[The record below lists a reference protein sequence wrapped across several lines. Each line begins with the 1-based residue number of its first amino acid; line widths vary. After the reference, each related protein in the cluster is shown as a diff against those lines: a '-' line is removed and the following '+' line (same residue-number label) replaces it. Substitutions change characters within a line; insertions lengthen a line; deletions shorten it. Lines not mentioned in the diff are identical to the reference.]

1 MHNAIIIDFEIIQI
15 VRIEIFLFVVVS
27 ACSFHISSINR
38 DSLGWIFCQIYFIS
52 QDGFQLINHSRW
64 LHRCIRHND
73 IFITL
78 FGILQIDNCRHLR
91 SFAAVRQSQCC
102 VISNEKWEL
111 NNEHQWKELSANCH
125 SPIIDV
131 MKRIFLYSCEWSL
144 LLWWFKNDFTQVL
157 HFKECSHPS
166 LLRHKII
173 TQIIS

>member
-1 MHNAIIIDFEIIQI
+1 MKTKTKDNGLLLKFIGNPNSFLKLRQSMHNAIIIDFEIIQI

-78 FGILQIDNCRHLR
+78 FGILQIDNCRHLH
-91 SFAAVRQSQCC
+91 SLAAVRQSQCC
-102 VISNEKWEL
+102 VISNE
-111 NNEHQWKELSANCH
+111 
-125 SPIIDV
+125 
-131 MKRIFLYSCEWSL
+131 
-144 LLWWFKNDFTQVL
+144 
-157 HFKECSHPS
+157 
-166 LLRHKII
+166 
-173 TQIIS
+173 